1 MREQLK
7 GPLCDFLECT
17 RVRGVPY
24 TCLQIHT
31 ASDGYVRLQCALRSD
46 KMRVAT
52 CSMLDAIRLA
62 PVGTYTIASLCDHTD
77 WLDDAAC
84 EEEFDTLRRRLHA
97 TYGRIFWRSY
107 DERLPTCSA
116 LDKMDVT
123 PCDVKG
129 DRMPLYWGCWVARQR
144 GTGSGD
150 T

>member
-31 ASDGYVRLQCALRSD
+31 ASDGYVRLQRALRSD

-52 CSMLDAIRLA
+52 CSMLDAVRLA
-62 PVGTYTIASLCDHTD
+62 PVDTYTIPASVTTPTG
-77 WLDDAAC
+77 WT
-84 EEEFDTLRRRLHA
+84 TLRVRRSSTHFAAVFTLRTA
-97 TYGRIFWRSY
+97 AFSGVRTMSGY
-107 DERLPTCSA
+107 
-116 LDKMDVT
+116 
-123 PCDVKG
+123 
-129 DRMPLYWGCWVARQR
+129 QR
-144 GTGSGD
+144 VPRWTRW